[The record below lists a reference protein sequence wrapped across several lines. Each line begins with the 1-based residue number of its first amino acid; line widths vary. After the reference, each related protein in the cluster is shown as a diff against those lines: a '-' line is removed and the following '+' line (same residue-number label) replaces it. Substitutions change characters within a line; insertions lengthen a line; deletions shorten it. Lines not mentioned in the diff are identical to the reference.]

1 MAKVRNIGRQPMGF
15 YDDTGAN
22 VVVQRGAETEIPMT
36 EAYYDKLQSILEK
49 CDPKPYELSGGAGG
63 KKQHA
68 KSAPSKAE
76 PPKVEE
82 PPKAEPP
89 KAETKKG

>member
-15 YDDTGAN
+15 YDEGGAN
-22 VVVQRGAETEIPMT
+22 IVVNGGNEADIPMT
-36 EAYYDKLQSILEK
+36 EAYYAKLESILER

-63 KKQHA
+63 KQKA
-68 KSAPSKAE
+68 KS
-76 PPKVEE
+76 E

-89 KAETKKG
+89 KASEAKRG